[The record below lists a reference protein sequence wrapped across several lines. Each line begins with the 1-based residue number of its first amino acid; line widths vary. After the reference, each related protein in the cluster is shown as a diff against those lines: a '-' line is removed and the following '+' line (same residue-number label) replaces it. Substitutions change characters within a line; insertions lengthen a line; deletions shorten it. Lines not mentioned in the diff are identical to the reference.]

1 MVIMLRAL
9 QGMLLVLFLIGL
21 APTASQAQQVC
32 GDRTELL
39 ETLETTYQE
48 TPRAIGLAQ
57 DGGLLEL
64 LIAPSGGWTILVT
77 RPGGPTCVLT
87 TGDSW
92 ESAIAIA
99 GQPI

>member
-1 MVIMLRAL
+1 MLRAL
-9 QGMLLVLFLIGL
+9 HGMLLVLFLIGL
-21 APTASQAQQVC
+21 APTTSQAQQVC

-39 ETLETTYQE
+39 EALESTYQE

-77 RPGGPTCVLT
+77 YPGGPTCVLT
-87 TGDSW
+87 TGDGW
-92 ESAIAIA
+92 ESAITVS